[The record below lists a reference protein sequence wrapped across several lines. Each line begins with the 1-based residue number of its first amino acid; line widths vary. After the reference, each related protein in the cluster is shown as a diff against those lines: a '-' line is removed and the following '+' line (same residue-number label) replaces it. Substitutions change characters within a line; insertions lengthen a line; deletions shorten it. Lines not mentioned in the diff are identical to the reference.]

1 MIVIPKSGLAAYI
14 QSLAAKHNVVYG
26 RTTTDQFAET
36 ITQLSGDEVVLDE
49 MAMCNLRL
57 ESA

>member
-14 QSLAAKHNVVYG
+14 RGLAAKHNVVYG
-26 RTTTDQFAET
+26 RTTADQFAET